1 MPFSLWSSQHVCDI
15 CMQIADSSE
24 LHILHLMG
32 LMTDNVEQFVRN
44 QRSQNPLLPFVGNA

>member
-15 CMQIADSSE
+15 CMHIADSSE
-24 LHILHLMG
+24 LHIVHLMG

-44 QRSQNPLLPFVGNA
+44 QRSQNPLLPFVENA